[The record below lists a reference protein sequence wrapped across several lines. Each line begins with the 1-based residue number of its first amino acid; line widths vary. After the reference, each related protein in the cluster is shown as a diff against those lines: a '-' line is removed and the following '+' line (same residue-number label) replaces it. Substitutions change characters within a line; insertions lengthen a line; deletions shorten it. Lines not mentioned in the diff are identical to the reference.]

1 MGSKIPRPVRLEVIR
16 KWLQGQ
22 SRDQI
27 ANEVGIGAGTVSG
40 IVKECKKYDP
50 EFILLREV
58 ALNLK
63 DRGMSIESFAALIR
77 LRKVL
82 VEKEWLLDIRSGEAG
97 ESEADIYSLDEVA
110 EKKME
115 SLIIS
120 IEVFCFKQNLS
131 VKQFIDILNELYWA
145 ADKLDIPLE
154 NFPGYIEQLKAEK
167 DSLIDHIQQLK
178 SEEKLALE
186 GHHTTERKLE
196 EYWND
201 RPLVEKNQQLKQKLE
216 EANQKRDTYKTELEQ
231 VRFWER
237 KKENMMWAIP
247 EDELNKAAK
256 DLNYSKQVINPQ
268 NLKNIVM
275 DVFPHPSKYT
285 DANKLMIERY
295 RLEHKERAD

>member
-1 MGSKIPRPVRLEVIR
+1 
-16 KWLQGQ
+16 
-22 SRDQI
+22 
-27 ANEVGIGAGTVSG
+27 
-40 IVKECKKYDP
+40 
-50 EFILLREV
+50 
-58 ALNLK
+58 
-63 DRGMSIESFAALIR
+63 MSIESFAALIR
-77 LRKVL
+77 LREVL

-97 ESEADIYSLDEVA
+97 ESEADIYGLDEVA

-120 IEVFCFKQNLS
+120 MEVFCFKQNLS

-145 ADKLDIPLE
+145 ADRLDIPLE

-167 DSLIDHIQQLK
+167 DSLIDQIQQIKL
-178 SEEKLALE
+178 EEKLALE
-186 GHHTTERKLE
+186 GRHTTERKLE

-216 EANQKRDTYKTELEQ
+216 EVNKERDMYKKELEQ

-275 DVFPHPSKYT
+275 DIFSHPSKYT
-285 DANKLMIERY
+285 DAIKLMIERY

>member
-1 MGSKIPRPVRLEVIR
+1 M
-16 KWLQGQ
+16 
-22 SRDQI
+22 
-27 ANEVGIGAGTVSG
+27 
-40 IVKECKKYDP
+40 
-50 EFILLREV
+50 LREV
-58 ALNLK
+58 GLNLK
-63 DRGMSIESFAALIR
+63 NRGMSIESFAALIR
-77 LRKVL
+77 LREVL

-131 VKQFIDILNELYWA
+131 VKQFIDILYELYWA

-167 DSLIDHIQQLK
+167 DSLIDQIQQIK

-186 GHHTTERKLE
+186 GYHTTERKLE

-201 RPLVEKNQQLKQKLE
+201 RPLFEKNQQLKQKLE
-216 EANQKRDTYKTELEQ
+216 EANQERDMYKIELEQ

-237 KKENMMWAIP
+237 KKENMMWVIP

-256 DLNYSKQVINPQ
+256 DLNYSKQVINPE

-275 DVFPHPSKYT
+275 DVFSHPSKYT
-285 DANKLMIERY
+285 GAIKLMIERY
-295 RLEHKERAD
+295 RLEHKERADYDNSKI